1 MAPSEQPRPAPTAR
15 SHISLRKVTAH
26 NFRAV
31 IDLDTRDG
39 QRGNVSSNARSLCEA
54 HYSLPR
60 RVGCAPSTPTTATRA
75 RRLPHHVRL
84 GPGTRGAASGAS

>member
-1 MAPSEQPRPAPTAR
+1 MTAPSEQPRPAPTAR
-15 SHISLRKVTAH
+15 SHISLHEIAAH

-54 HYSLPR
+54 HYSPDAWGAR
-60 RVGCAPSTPTTATRA
+60 RLRRRRRHA